1 MRSSIRIRTLVILA
15 GGAVLVSACGGTAP
29 TAAATA
35 APATPAPATPAPTV
49 AATPAPATQPPGLLV
64 LDHKVGVAHKLQP
77 KRIETVVEIDMG
89 DHYFGSVEGAKNP
102 TFTIPAGKTVGIHIH
117 NEGTVMHE
125 LVFGRNPK
133 KDGDYE
139 QTLTELVSSDVFFYY
154 GDVKAEVGGAM
165 YGEIEM
171 DKGLRDVW
179 IRINV
184 PANLKGE
191 WEIGCFAPEHYA
203 KGMHA
208 KLIIQ

>member
-1 MRSSIRIRTLVILA
+1 MQMS
-15 GGAVLVSACGGTAP
+15 SACVP
-29 TAAATA
+29 
-35 APATPAPATPAPTV
+35 
-49 AATPAPATQPPGLLV
+49 
-64 LDHKVGVAHKLQP
+64 
-77 KRIETVVEIDMG
+77 EITMG
-89 DHYFGSVEGAKNP
+89 EMYFANVQGQKTP
-102 TFTIPAGKTVGIHIH
+102 TFTIPTGKTVGIHIH

-125 LVFGRNPK
+125 IVFGRK
-133 KDGDYE
+133 VKADGDYE

-179 IRINV
+179 IRIKV

-191 WEIGCFAPEHYA
+191 WEIGCFVPEHYA